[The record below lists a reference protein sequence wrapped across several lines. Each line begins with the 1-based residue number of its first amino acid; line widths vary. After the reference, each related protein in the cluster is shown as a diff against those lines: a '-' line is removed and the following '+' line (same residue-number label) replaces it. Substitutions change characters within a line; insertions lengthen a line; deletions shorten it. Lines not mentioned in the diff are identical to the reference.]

1 MPCIFRWFARSK
13 VSSASQ
19 KFSQRVE
26 KLIVVPVA
34 SNTKVIG
41 LGENSGIKGGSLLLK
56 NVQNIAMRNMNTL
69 DAFDPF
75 PDVQKMTALMR
86 NMTASA

>member
-1 MPCIFRWFARSK
+1 MLCIFRWFARSK
-13 VSSASQ
+13 TSSASQ

-26 KLIVVPVA
+26 KLIVMPVA

-41 LGENSGIKGGSLLLK
+41 LSENSGIKGGSFLLK
-56 NVQNIAMRNMNTL
+56 NVQNIVIRNTKIK

-75 PDVQKMTALMR
+75 PDIQKNDGFNAQ
-86 NMTASA
+86 